1 MQYITL
7 EYHPNDSRIKID
19 NSGTIQ
25 TLTQRMGT
33 GGNNVPLILIVKDEP
48 LTDYRGSC
56 ANNISTSAS
65 FDI

>member
-1 MQYITL
+1 MQCIAL

-33 GGNNVPLILIVKDEP
+33 GGNNVPLILIMKDEP
-48 LTDYRGSC
+48 LTDCRGSYT
-56 ANNISTSAS
+56 NNINTSAS
-65 FDI
+65 RGI

>member
-1 MQYITL
+1 MQFIAL

-33 GGNNVPLILIVKDEP
+33 GGNNVPLILITKDEH
-48 LTDYRGSC
+48 LTDYRGSYT
-56 ANNISTSAS
+56 NNINTSAS
-65 FDI
+65 RGI

>member
-56 ANNISTSAS
+56 ANNINTSAS
-65 FDI
+65 RGI